1 MNSIVLNVASPLL
14 ANGALFRIS
23 RVSSTHQLAKIRN
36 RILLFQ
42 SQRNDGPARHEVSQ
56 RPEKR
61 TARMHR
67 IELLSLMLRDFQHLQ
82 SENAEAIFLEL
93 FDDVANRVLAH
104 GVGFDD
110 GKSALQS
117 LHAVVCPWSVVV
129 CKNLRSGGVPRAA
142 ARVSPIAAGD
152 FATRIPADSKALIFS
167 AAVPLPPEMMAPAWP
182 MRRPGGAVW
191 PAMNPTT
198 GFFM

>member
-1 MNSIVLNVASPLL
+1 MLNIRGPFF
-14 ANGALFRIS
+14 ANRALFCIRRIGGP
-23 RVSSTHQLAKIRN
+23 HQLAQIGDSILFLQCQHHN
-36 RILLFQ
+36 RPT
-42 SQRNDGPARHEVSQ
+42 GHEVS
-56 RPEKR
+56 K
-61 TARMHR
+61 R
-67 IELLSLMLRDFQHLQ
+67 IEESFPRVDRIKLFRLALGNLQHLHAQ
-82 SENAEAIFLEL
+82 DVKVVFLKL
-93 FDDVANRVLAH
+93 LNNVSDATLANRVR
-104 GVGFDD
+104 FND

-117 LHAVVCPWSVVV
+117 LHAGVCPWSFVV